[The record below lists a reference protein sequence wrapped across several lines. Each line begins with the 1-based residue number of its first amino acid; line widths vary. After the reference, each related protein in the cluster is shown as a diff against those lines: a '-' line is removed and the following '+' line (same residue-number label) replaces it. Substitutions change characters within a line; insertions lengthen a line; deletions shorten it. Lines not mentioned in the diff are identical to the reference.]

1 MIYVDSYYWKYF
13 VSIAMQKVFK
23 EVKLDVLVEL
33 FKTAIV
39 RNPTLHTYD

>member
-1 MIYVDSYYWKYF
+1 MIYVDSYYWKYLF
-13 VSIAMQKVFK
+13 IAMHKVFK

-39 RNPTLHTYD
+39 RNPTLQTHD